1 MKTGVMWRP
10 SGDERRQQRR
20 SGAGRHITVLAT
32 QPEQI
37 GGMAIRAE
45 VCRSVPDEA
54 RYESGA
60 LGGMPGAS
68 RPLSSFG

>member
-1 MKTGVMWRP
+1 MW
-10 SGDERRQQRR
+10 
-20 SGAGRHITVLAT
+20 
-32 QPEQI
+32 PEQI

-45 VCRSVPDEA
+45 VCRTEA
-54 RYESGA
+54 RFESGA